1 MINGAGEIFSIKD
14 RLFTKII
21 QEAICAIYSM
31 HVCHLE
37 QSKKVTT
44 NTSPIANFTS
54 QQKLWGIV
62 LVPDEEHVS
71 GRRGRSPVL
80 KGSFGIT

>member
-1 MINGAGEIFSIKD
+1 MINGAREIFSIKD

-31 HVCHLE
+31 HVCHLK
-37 QSKKVTT
+37 QSKSHYKH
-44 NTSPIANFTS
+44 SPIDNFTS

-62 LVPDEEHVS
+62 LVSDEEHVS
-71 GRRGRSPVL
+71 GKRGQSPVL